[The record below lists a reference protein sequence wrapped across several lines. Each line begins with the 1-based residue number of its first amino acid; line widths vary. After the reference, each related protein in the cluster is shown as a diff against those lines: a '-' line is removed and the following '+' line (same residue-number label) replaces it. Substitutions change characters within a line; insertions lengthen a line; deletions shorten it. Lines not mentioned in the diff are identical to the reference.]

1 MHGESM
7 PDGRFVLEAVAKTLG
22 FPLRQLPTRSE
33 GDSWQRML
41 DDAQF
46 AAATFQFVAALKRSL
61 DVVLITEHID
71 ESLLLLGRRAGWSTQ
86 DLLYI
91 SQKRRKQKSRS
102 TAGAGGAGG
111 AAAAATDPSPAAR
124 AAGSGLLH
132 TATDWPAAAAL
143 RAPAAPWLWPH
154 ELDSVVRANRLDA
167 LLRPCVPRLRPCVY
181 PSCNPACLGC
191 NPACLVAAT
200 TFSVQVRA
208 NWLDTLLHAHFNRT
222 LWRHVAAEWPGEKG
236 GAALRT
242 ELARFRTLRAGVL
255 RRCGACEEAG
265 VGPCLARARAAP
277 AAEVTPHLCWM
288 LSQDTR
294 SWTEHFFQRAA
305 LRFDARAASRAAAC
319 GLRADAPGDG
329 QAGVTT
335 GNVRWWRCPATRR
348 VSPSCSR
355 IPPGR
360 GQSHK
365 YSAWHCMCS
374 WRETLPSG

>member
-91 SQKRRKQKSRS
+91 SQKRRKQQPRS
-102 TAGAGGAGG
+102 AAGAGGAGGAGDAGG

-132 TATDWPAAAAL
+132 TATDWPGAAAL

-154 ELDSVVRANRLDA
+154 ELDSVVRASR
-167 LLRPCVPRLRPCVY
+167 
-181 PSCNPACLGC
+181 
-191 NPACLVAAT
+191 
-200 TFSVQVRA
+200 
-208 NWLDTLLHAHFNRT
+208 LDTLL
-222 LWRHVAAEWPGEKG
+222 
-236 GAALRT
+236 
-242 ELARFRTLRAGVL
+242 
-255 RRCGACEEAG
+255 
-265 VGPCLARARAAP
+265 
-277 AAEVTPHLCWM
+277 
-288 LSQDTR
+288 Q
-294 SWTEHFFQRAA
+294 
-305 LRFDARAASRAAAC
+305 
-319 GLRADAPGDG
+319 
-329 QAGVTT
+329 
-335 GNVRWWRCPATRR
+335 
-348 VSPSCSR
+348 PSC
-355 IPPGR
+355 
-360 GQSHK
+360 
-365 YSAWHCMCS
+365 
-374 WRETLPSG
+374 T

>member
-91 SQKRRKQKSRS
+91 SQKRRKQQPRS
-102 TAGAGGAGG
+102 AAGAGGAGGAGDAGG

-132 TATDWPAAAAL
+132 TATDWPGAAAL

-154 ELDSVVRANRLDA
+154 ELDSVVRANRLNT
-167 LLRPCVPRLRPCVY
+167 LLQ
-181 PSCNPACLGC
+181 PSCIQ
-191 NPACLVAAT
+191 AA
-200 TFSVQVRA
+200 
-208 NWLDTLLHAHFNRT
+208 
-222 LWRHVAAEWPGEKG
+222 
-236 GAALRT
+236 
-242 ELARFRTLRAGVL
+242 TLRASAATL
-255 RRCGACEEAG
+255 
-265 VGPCLARARAAP
+265 LA
-277 AAEVTPHLCWM
+277 
-288 LSQDTR
+288 
-294 SWTEHFFQRAA
+294 
-305 LRFDARAASRAAAC
+305 
-319 GLRADAPGDG
+319 
-329 QAGVTT
+329 
-335 GNVRWWRCPATRR
+335 
-348 VSPSCSR
+348 
-355 IPPGR
+355 
-360 GQSHK
+360 
-365 YSAWHCMCS
+365 
-374 WRETLPSG
+374 